1 MKAPCP
7 FSKLSPQEREGR
19 MITAADKGSHCVG
32 SRQMLFHLIRAW
44 SERDCY
50 SILQMKWRL
59 RVSNEPKCRLTAS
72 SQGPDSYAIQ
82 TPVLSMSY
90 CTTRDA

>member
-1 MKAPCP
+1 
-7 FSKLSPQEREGR
+7 

-32 SRQMLFHLIRAW
+32 ARQMLFRLIRAW

-59 RVSNEPKCRLTAS
+59 RESAMNPSAD
-72 SQGPDSYAIQ
+72 SQLAARAQIHTLFRP
-82 TPVLSMSY
+82 LS
-90 CTTRDA
+90 